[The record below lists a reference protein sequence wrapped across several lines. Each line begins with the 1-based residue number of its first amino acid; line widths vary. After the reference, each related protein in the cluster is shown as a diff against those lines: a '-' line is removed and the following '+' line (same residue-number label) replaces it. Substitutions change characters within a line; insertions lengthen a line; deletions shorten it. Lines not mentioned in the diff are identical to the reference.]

1 MSRQFTRFAIL
12 GGDGVFGVHMAK
24 YLLGLPETERV
35 VSIGRNQRKPSVYSL
50 DVGSGDDRFAYYQ
63 AHMVHEHDILM
74 RILDAE
80 RPECVINFAALAYA
94 TSWSDSHRYYDT
106 NVVSLARITEDIRDR
121 PWFRYWM
128 QIGSSEVYGP
138 AIDGPCAESSPVNPT
153 SPYAVSKLAGDLHL
167 RTYAEGIGFP
177 TNTIR
182 PSNAYG
188 PGQQLYRL
196 MPRAAFC
203 ALTRQPFPLEGGGV
217 AEKSFMHATDMAAAV
232 HRIISDGRPGDIYNA
247 GPGSASSIRHIVEL
261 IADAAGV
268 DFESFV
274 VMAPGRAVEDDRYWL
289 DSTKIEHELGWT
301 PVISLEEGA
310 QEMVEWARRHLDDLE
325 RMPKTFSLRS

>member
-1 MSRQFTRFAIL
+1 MSRSFTRYAVL
-12 GGDGVFGVHMAK
+12 GGDGVFGIHMAK
-24 YLLGLPETERV
+24 YLLGLADTERV
-35 VSIGRNQRKPSVYSL
+35 VSIGRNARKAPVYSL
-50 DVGSGDDRFAYYQ
+50 DVGLGDNRFVYHQ

-80 RPECVINFAALAYA
+80 QPECVINFAALAYA
-94 TSWSDSHRYYDT
+94 TSWNDSYRYYDT

-121 PWFRYWM
+121 PWFRHWM

-138 AIDGPCAESSPVNPT
+138 AVDGPCSEDAPMNPT

-167 RTYAEGIGFP
+167 RTYADGIGFP

-203 ALTRQPFPLEGGGV
+203 ALTGRPFPLEGGGV
-217 AEKSFMHATDMAAAV
+217 AEKSFMHATDLAAAV
-232 HRIISDGRPGDIYNA
+232 HRIIVDGEPGAVYNA
-247 GPGSASSIRHIVEL
+247 GPPSASSIRHIVEL
-261 IADAAGV
+261 IAAAAGV
-268 DFESFV
+268 SIDSFV
-274 VMAPGRAVEDDRYWL
+274 VLAPARAVEDSRYLL
-289 DSTKIEHELGWT
+289 DSTKIERELGWST
-301 PVISLEEGA
+301 SISLEQGVA
-310 QEMVEWARRHLDDLE
+310 EMVAWARQYLPELE
-325 RMPKTFSLRS
+325 RMPQTFSLRS